1 MVVPVGTA
9 SAMMIGGNTGAWSYT
24 GKMNT
29 VAILDFMA
37 NTITEEPDIP
47 CTNINEG
54 QADR

>member
-9 SAMMIGGNTGAWSYT
+9 SAMMIGGNTGAT

-37 NTITEEPDIP
+37 NTITEEPNIP
-47 CTNINEG
+47 CPNINEG

>member
-29 VAILDFMA
+29 VPILDFMA